1 VVVVTLWSW
10 PVHTNLA
17 QSPTRPPGQVSHP
30 RERSGLLKD
39 SNLASGSR
47 VQCCAGYQALC
58 LVSGAWRATMS
69 ESFEIIDPVEKFR
82 EAREEANSANIETA
96 RQGGP
101 TRTKQGL
108 WLAGAA
114 VFSISTLIVIHT
126 LGPRVGEFA
135 SGLNKQ
141 SASDRA
147 SQPRLLSRQGGTNP
161 QALIPA
167 PAASARGIHAID
179 PGATADQNS
188 EDQSQASHRSAPLST
203 ATSVQFAEA
212 DREQPGQV
220 NSEAHDED
228 FRWVKTL
235 LAATLHSGPS
245 VSTPILTYYP
255 VGTELRTAGQQNGW
269 VKIVDPAT
277 SQQGWIYE
285 IYLSPTEGPA
295 QDALPQQPPSP
306 KSEQL
311 PTQAELEMPD
321 ESQSSAPDSSTPAAK
336 SKNPRSAYDRHH
348 ARRAFVIR
356 FGFGR
361 FRF

>member
-1 VVVVTLWSW
+1 
-10 PVHTNLA
+10 
-17 QSPTRPPGQVSHP
+17 
-30 RERSGLLKD
+30 
-39 SNLASGSR
+39 
-47 VQCCAGYQALC
+47 
-58 LVSGAWRATMS
+58 MS
-69 ESFEIIDPVEKFR
+69 ESFEIIDPAEKFR
-82 EAREEANSANIETA
+82 EAREEANSADIETA

-147 SQPRLLSRQGGTNP
+147 SQPRLLLRQAGTNP

-167 PAASARGIHAID
+167 SAASARGVHAID
-179 PGATADQNS
+179 PGAIADQ
-188 EDQSQASHRSAPLST
+188 RSAPLST
-203 ATSVQFAEA
+203 ATSGQFAEV
-212 DREQPGQV
+212 DRKQPGQV

-228 FRWVKTL
+228 VQWVKTL

-285 IYLSPTEGPA
+285 IYLSATEGPA
-295 QDALPQQPPSP
+295 QDALPQQPQSVVSATPSP
-306 KSEQL
+306 S
-311 PTQAELEMPD
+311 
-321 ESQSSAPDSSTPAAK
+321 
-336 SKNPRSAYDRHH
+336 
-348 ARRAFVIR
+348 
-356 FGFGR
+356 
-361 FRF
+361 

>member
-1 VVVVTLWSW
+1 MVVVTPLVGS
-10 PVHTNLA
+10 PVIHLGRSPPTWHKA
-17 QSPTRPPGQVSHP
+17 QPGARGQVSHP
-30 RERSGLLKD
+30 SERSGLLKD

-58 LVSGAWRATMS
+58 RVSGAWRTTMS
-69 ESFEIIDPVEKFR
+69 ESFEIIDPAEKFR
-82 EAREEANSANIETA
+82 EAREEANSADIETA

-147 SQPRLLSRQGGTNP
+147 SQPRLLLRQAGTNP

-167 PAASARGIHAID
+167 SAASARGVHAID
-179 PGATADQNS
+179 PGAIADQ
-188 EDQSQASHRSAPLST
+188 RSAPLST
-203 ATSVQFAEA
+203 ATSGQFAEV
-212 DREQPGQV
+212 DRKQPDQV

-228 FRWVKTL
+228 VQWVKTL

-285 IYLSPTEGPA
+285 IYLSATEGPA
-295 QDALPQQPPSP
+295 QDALPQQPQSP

-321 ESQSSAPDSSTPAAK
+321 ESQISAPDPSTPTAK
-336 SKNPRSAYDRHH
+336 LKNSRSYDRHH
-348 ARRAFVIR
+348 TRRAFVIR

-361 FRF
+361 FHF